1 MTVSCWELSRQ
12 LIIAMRNQG
21 EGKVMLGNVDISLV
35 SIGFGHGAE
44 QQLRV
49 KVKVSKQSY

>member
-1 MTVSCWELSRQ
+1 MTVSCWELSHQ

-44 QQLRV
+44 QQQEL
-49 KVKVSKQSY
+49 K